1 MIVLIDLTVE
11 EIHWIIPND
20 YTKVEKMRKKIII
33 YLIFILSSLS
43 IYSTEY
49 ELLEESEYINFYGN
63 KVGSL
68 NKNNM
73 VDIQNFYIFTSKE
86 KPFYY
91 ATFDEY
97 FIPVKVLNNQVL
109 ETKLPAEFISSCDTN
124 GMFLYPYYVIEAVN
138 KNNRNIIAQND
149 KKNTDIMTSNI
160 DIEEYWYDYIVKPQL
175 ISDIGLVLGSA
186 YGQYTLYVDDIK
198 RNNTD
203 EYILKIEVND
213 YIGRL
218 KNPVFPDFKNGQ
230 DLNLRLKKDGDY
242 LEVFVDNEESPRET
256 YCYVNNDFRIAIN
269 KLVKNNSCEN
279 QNLTWPRHADG
290 TSDYD
295 DEIKQPLTQ
304 PVDNTSSLETKAKKI
319 SPAQTMSVTENLKL
333 RSGEATSTEV
343 LTIMAAGTKVKILE
357 LGHSETIDGITSNW
371 VKVELLAGA
380 TDRDGNPIEKGTT
393 GWCYGGYL
401 EEAEEVLSDNQP
413 NQEPAPIEKQ
423 SSNLLLIAI
432 LVSVGILLILVII
445 LIILKKRNKKEDL

>member
-1 MIVLIDLTVE
+1 
-11 EIHWIIPND
+11 
-20 YTKVEKMRKKIII
+20 MRKKIII

-203 EYILKIEVND
+203 EYILKIKVND

-230 DLNLRLKKDGDY
+230 ALNLRLKKDGDY

-290 TSDYD
+290 TCDYD
-295 DEIKQPLTQ
+295 DEIKPPVTQ
-304 PVDNTSSLETKAKKI
+304 
-319 SPAQTMSVTENLKL
+319 
-333 RSGEATSTEV
+333 
-343 LTIMAAGTKVKILE
+343 
-357 LGHSETIDGITSNW
+357 
-371 VKVELLAGA
+371 
-380 TDRDGNPIEKGTT
+380 
-393 GWCYGGYL
+393 
-401 EEAEEVLSDNQP
+401 LSDNDFVAEEEEETPTDSLPEIDALEATDDEILTAGEETSVNKRAP
-413 NQEPAPIEKQ
+413 NLSLFIPIAAGVV
-423 SSNLLLIAI
+423 LLI
-432 LVSVGILLILVII
+432 VVIVVVVI
-445 LIILKKRNKKEDL
+445 VRKKKHKNK